1 MQIGRIQGLARIIGL
16 PRRDVSINGNMTL
29 PDAEGIGGTEC
40 RRAEH
45 PARLRQIAIGS
56 SWSGIRRASAAFMLV
71 QAMLPARAEGLIE
84 KWKTVDFGGTSS
96 VRSDV
101 ANLYPRQREVMVAYV
116 AAMRRYEAAAGN
128 TKTER
133 IARAFRPR
141 DQPFVGEPWTWI
153 ASNGDLVRR
162 EEIGTFGVFRGNY
175 PTNWFTKFDCSI
187 LEWPMFLCSDGRTR
201 KMSAPDPTTMIL
213 DGVEYKRFAPAYP

>member
-16 PRRDVSINGNMTL
+16 PRRDVSIAGNVTL
-29 PDAEGIGGTEC
+29 PDAEGTHGSEC
-40 RRAEH
+40 GHAEH
-45 PARLRQIAIGS
+45 PARSRLAIGS
-56 SWSGIRRASAAFMLV
+56 SWSGIRRVLAAFMLV
-71 QAMLPARAEGLIE
+71 QVMLPARAEGLGE
-84 KWKTVDFGGTSS
+84 KWKTIDLGGTSS
-96 VRSDV
+96 ISSAV
-101 ANLYPRQREVMVAYV
+101 ADLHPYQRAVLVAYV

-133 IARAFRPR
+133 IARAFLPR

-175 PTNWFTKFDCSI
+175 PTNWFTKFDCLI
-187 LEWPMFLCSDGRTR
+187 LEWPMFLCSDGKMR
-201 KMSAPDPTTMIL
+201 KMSAPDSSTMIL